1 MIDYSNSKLLVESD
15 KISSGSVTWKS
26 PSNLA
31 IVKYWGKHGI
41 QLPRNPSIS
50 MTLNNA
56 YTLTKV
62 SYEPRENHEDLFEIS
77 FSFHGEEKPGFAK
90 KIAVYFEKLLPVYP
104 FLKQLKW
111 NIESENSFP
120 HSAGIASSASSMS
133 ALALCL
139 CTIEDEL
146 FGTLSD
152 DLLFDRKA
160 SYLSRLGS
168 GSASRSI
175 FPHWSVWG
183 ASQAVNGS
191 SDEFAISYAHEVH
204 DVFKGFHDDILIVS
218 KDEKSVSSTA
228 GHQLMENN
236 AFAAPRYEQA
246 NRRLQDLLVAMK
258 KGDVDCFG
266 RIAEDEALTL
276 HALMMASNPSYLL
289 MHPNSLEIINRVR
302 AYRAETNNPVY
313 FSLDAGPNIHLLYPE
328 EIVHEVRPFIEE
340 QLVDLC
346 VDNFWIKDWCGE
358 GPEQL

>member
-31 IVKYWGKHGI
+31 IVKYWGKHGV

-62 SYEPRENHEDLFEIS
+62 SYEPRENHEDLFDIS

-90 KIAVYFEKLLPVYP
+90 KIADYFEKLLPVYP
-104 FLKQLKW
+104 FLKQLTW

-120 HSAGIASSASSMS
+120 HSAGIASSASAMS

-183 ASQAVNGS
+183 ASPEVNGS
-191 SDEFAISYAHEVH
+191 ND
-204 DVFKGFHDDILIVS
+204 
-218 KDEKSVSSTA
+218 
-228 GHQLMENN
+228 
-236 AFAAPRYEQA
+236 
-246 NRRLQDLLVAMK
+246 
-258 KGDVDCFG
+258 
-266 RIAEDEALTL
+266 
-276 HALMMASNPSYLL
+276 
-289 MHPNSLEIINRVR
+289 
-302 AYRAETNNPVY
+302 
-313 FSLDAGPNIHLLYPE
+313 
-328 EIVHEVRPFIEE
+328 
-340 QLVDLC
+340 
-346 VDNFWIKDWCGE
+346 
-358 GPEQL
+358 